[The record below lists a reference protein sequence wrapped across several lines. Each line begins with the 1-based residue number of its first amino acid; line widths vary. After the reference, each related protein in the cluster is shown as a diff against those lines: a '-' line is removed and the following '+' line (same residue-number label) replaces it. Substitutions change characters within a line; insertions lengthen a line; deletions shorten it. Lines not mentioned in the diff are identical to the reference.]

1 MTDPSDETRAT
12 PKLNR
17 GTLENLLGFFDSFAA
32 IFANEEPV
40 PDKMNL
46 GSDKNMPGHLA
57 CVLPRRPPMR
67 KKVRSLVSDTPMEL
81 PSKHH
86 DRPAVV
92 TRPLAGA
99 DNKQSKPLRD
109 LGL

>member
-17 GTLENLLGFFDSFAA
+17 GTLENLLGFFDSFAV

-46 GSDKNMPGHLA
+46 GSDEIGSVIWHSA
-57 CVLPRRPPMR
+57 APM
-67 KKVRSLVSDTPMEL
+67 DQ
-81 PSKHH
+81 
-86 DRPAVV
+86 
-92 TRPLAGA
+92 AGA
-99 DNKQSKPLRD
+99 QHSQSPITAEGGAMIRKSTPVICP
-109 LGL
+109 